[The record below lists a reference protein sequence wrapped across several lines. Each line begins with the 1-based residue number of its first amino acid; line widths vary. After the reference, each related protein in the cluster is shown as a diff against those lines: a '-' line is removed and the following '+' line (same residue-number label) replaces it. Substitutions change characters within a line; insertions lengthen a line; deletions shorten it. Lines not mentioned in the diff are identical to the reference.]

1 MRILAVDPGER
12 RLGIAISDPTGT
24 IANPLTV
31 LLHVARIIDAAAIT
45 ELAIQEG
52 AEQIIVGLAVD
63 AEGLPTQQG
72 RRAVR
77 LAEALRSQ
85 SNLKVI
91 LWDESEST
99 QTARE
104 ARIAMGGARK
114 KRRGHLDDL
123 AATVILQSY
132 LDAQKLTS

>member
-31 LLHVARIIDAAAIT
+31 LRHVARRIDAAAIT
-45 ELAIQEG
+45 ELAIQTG
-52 AEQIIVGLAVD
+52 AEQIIVGIALD
-63 AEGLPTQQG
+63 AEGSPTQQS
-72 RRAVR
+72 RKAVG

-85 SNLKVI
+85 SNLIVV

-99 QTARE
+99 QIARE
-104 ARIAMGGARK
+104 ARLAMGVARK
-114 KRRGHLDDL
+114 KRQGHLDDL
-123 AATVILQSY
+123 AATVILQSF
-132 LDAQKLTS
+132 LDAHKLS